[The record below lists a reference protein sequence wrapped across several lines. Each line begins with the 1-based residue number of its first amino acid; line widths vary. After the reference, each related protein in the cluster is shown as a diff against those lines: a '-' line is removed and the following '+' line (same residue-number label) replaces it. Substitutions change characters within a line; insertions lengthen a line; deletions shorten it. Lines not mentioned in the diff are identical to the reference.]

1 MSRPIGSARYTF
13 RVAERS
19 RPPRRSTSRQPWYAE
34 GLRFECV
41 PDCGACCTRHG
52 EYDFVYLD
60 PDDVDRL
67 AAALGL
73 SRDAFLETHAVEED
87 GYLALRM
94 NGADCPYLRGT
105 GCGVYEA
112 RPNQCRTFPFWR
124 ENLRSR
130 TAWERLRSFCPGVG
144 SGDVHAV
151 EKVRA
156 LAANKTEP

>member
-1 MSRPIGSARYTF
+1 MSRPARPARYTF

-19 RPPRRSTSRQPWYAE
+19 RPPRRSTARQPWYAE
-34 GLRFECV
+34 GLRFACV

-52 EYDFVYLD
+52 DYDFVYLD
-60 PDDVDRL
+60 PGDVDRL

-73 SRDAFLETHAVEED
+73 ARDAFFERHVVEDD

-94 NGADCPYLRGT
+94 NGPDCPFLRGS
-105 GCGVYEA
+105 GCGVYES

-130 TAWERLRSFCPGVG
+130 TTWERLRSFCPGIG

-151 EKVRA
+151 ETIRA
-156 LAANKTEP
+156 VAAKNTEP